1 MVNMVLL
8 ETVKQLILFLF
19 RLYNKKNTYKYILYI
34 NLSSSFSVTVLV
46 ALFGLWLVV
55 SQIQYVLQERYTY
68 IFVPDTEYES
78 KLQIH
83 IDITV
88 ASVCDSKLP
97 ILYRIIMLY
106 T

>member
-1 MVNMVLL
+1 M
-8 ETVKQLILFLF
+8 
-19 RLYNKKNTYKYILYI
+19 
-34 NLSSSFSVTVLV
+34 TVLV

-68 IFVPDTEYES
+68 KFVPDTEYES

-88 ASVCDSKLP
+88 ASICDSKLP
-97 ILYRIIMLY
+97 TY
-106 T
+106 TVQNYYVVYLVVI